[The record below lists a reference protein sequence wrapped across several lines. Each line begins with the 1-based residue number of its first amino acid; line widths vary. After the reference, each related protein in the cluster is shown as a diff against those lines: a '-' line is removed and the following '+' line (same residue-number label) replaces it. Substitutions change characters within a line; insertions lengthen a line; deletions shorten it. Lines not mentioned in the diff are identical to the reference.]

1 MLSKSQSIYNSTISN
16 GVHLPSTA
24 RARLSKFYSA
34 KRHVPILG
42 GEDFINWLKE
52 GGFSLSGEHVG
63 YQTGILRPPVSSVI
77 REVAKLYRVSEEGLF
92 RGQRGKRNKA
102 RQVAMY
108 LIRDLC
114 DKFLK
119 EIAQSFSPGNY
130 GSGGGACSVI
140 ERQIKVDRR
149 LRRRIEQIREI
160 VS

>member
-1 MLSKSQSIYNSTISN
+1 
-16 GVHLPSTA
+16 
-24 RARLSKFYSA
+24 
-34 KRHVPILG
+34 
-42 GEDFINWLKE
+42 
-52 GGFSLSGEHVG
+52 
-63 YQTGILRPPVSSVI
+63 
-77 REVAKLYRVSEEGLF
+77 
-92 RGQRGKRNKA
+92 
-102 RQVAMY
+102 MY